1 MSDAAKRLLM
11 LQTWLE
17 VCLTD
22 KRLDAEAYLTQCR
35 IREQAAYI
43 IGCGLLAEHLGQN
56 WKRFCGRLICQRMN

>member
-1 MSDAAKRLLM
+1 MNACTPLAAHLVISRPRAGMSDAAKRLLF

-43 IGCGLLAEHLGQN
+43 IGCGL
-56 WKRFCGRLICQRMN
+56 